1 MKKFILLIFMSGVLF
16 GSKQLDSSIEKTL
29 NNAEEYYVAATTAT
43 TSRDQ
48 TKQLNETKKP
58 TQETAKKT
66 SNTAKK
72 VEKIINLDRNSY
84 CFSPVGRHQFYGMN
98 SKGEYRADIKFK
110 YCIINKEKMENMIV
124 GIIVTDLNALNG
136 YVQKYSYLHF
146 KEKEKLRKSVEGNN
160 YYYDSSWAWSSSTE
174 YPASI
179 WEKK

>member
-1 MKKFILLIFMSGVLF
+1 MKKCILLILMSGVLF

-29 NNAEEYYVAATTAT
+29 NNAGEYYVAAAT
-43 TSRDQ
+43 TGRDH

-58 TQETAKKT
+58 ALETAKKA
-66 SNTAKK
+66 SNTSKK
-72 VEKIINLDRNSY
+72 VENIINLDKNSY

-98 SKGEYRADIKFK
+98 NKGEYRADIKFK
-110 YCIINKEKMENMIV
+110 YCVINKEKMENMIV

>member
-1 MKKFILLIFMSGVLF
+1 MKKCILLILMSGVLF

-29 NNAEEYYVAATTAT
+29 NNAGKYYVAATTGT

-58 TQETAKKT
+58 ALETEKKM
-66 SNTAKK
+66 SNTSKK
-72 VEKIINLDRNSY
+72 VEKIINLDKNSY

-98 SKGEYRADIKFK
+98 NKGEYRADIKFK
-110 YCIINKEKMENMIV
+110 YCVINKEKMENMIV

>member
-1 MKKFILLIFMSGVLF
+1 MKKCILLILMSGVLF

-29 NNAEEYYVAATTAT
+29 NNAGEYYVAADNPGL
-43 TSRDQ
+43 DQ
-48 TKQLNETKKP
+48 KKHLNETKKP
-58 TQETAKKT
+58 ALETAKKA
-66 SNTAKK
+66 SNTSKK
-72 VEKIINLDRNSY
+72 VEKIINLDKNSY

-98 SKGEYRADIKFK
+98 NKGEYRADIKFK
-110 YCIINKEKMENMIV
+110 YCVINKEKMENMIV

>member
-1 MKKFILLIFMSGVLF
+1 MKKCILLILMSGVLF

-29 NNAEEYYVAATTAT
+29 NNAGEYYVAAAT
-43 TSRDQ
+43 TGRDH

-58 TQETAKKT
+58 SLETAKKA
-66 SNTAKK
+66 SNTSKK
-72 VEKIINLDRNSY
+72 VEKIINLDKNSY

-98 SKGEYRADIKFK
+98 NKGEYRADIKFK
-110 YCIINKEKMENMIV
+110 YCVINKEKMENMIV

>member
-1 MKKFILLIFMSGVLF
+1 MKKCILLILMSGVLF

-29 NNAEEYYVAATTAT
+29 NNAGEYYVAAAT
-43 TSRDQ
+43 PGLDH
-48 TKQLNETKKP
+48 TKHLNETKKP
-58 TQETAKKT
+58 ALETAKKA
-66 SNTAKK
+66 SNTSKK
-72 VEKIINLDRNSY
+72 VEKIINLDKNSY
-84 CFSPVGRHQFYGMN
+84 FFSPVGRHQFYGMN
-98 SKGEYRADIKFK
+98 NKGEYRADIKFK
-110 YCIINKEKMENMIV
+110 YCVINKEKMENMIV

-146 KEKEKLRKSVEGNN
+146 KEKEKLRKNAEGNN

>member
-1 MKKFILLIFMSGVLF
+1 MKKFILLILMSGVLF

>member
-1 MKKFILLIFMSGVLF
+1 MKKCILLILMSGVLF

-29 NNAEEYYVAATTAT
+29 NKAGEYYVAAAT
-43 TSRDQ
+43 TGRDQ

-58 TQETAKKT
+58 APETAKKA
-66 SNTAKK
+66 SNTSKK

-160 YYYDSSWAWSSSTE
+160 YDYDSSWAWSSSTE

>member
-1 MKKFILLIFMSGVLF
+1 MKKCILLILMSGVLF

-29 NNAEEYYVAATTAT
+29 NNAGEYYVAAAT
-43 TSRDQ
+43 TGRDH
-48 TKQLNETKKP
+48 TKQLNETKKSAL
-58 TQETAKKT
+58 ETAKKA
-66 SNTAKK
+66 SNTSKK
-72 VEKIINLDRNSY
+72 VEKIINLDKNSY

-98 SKGEYRADIKFK
+98 NKGEYRADIKFK
-110 YCIINKEKMENMIV
+110 YCVINKEKMENMIV

-146 KEKEKLRKSVEGNN
+146 KEKEKLRKNAEGNN